1 MLRRSVARWK
11 RRAAGIVGLPNV
23 GKSTLFNALTCSQI
37 AKTGNFPFC
46 TIDANTSKVP
56 VVDARLRQLAKFT
69 GAEKIVDV
77 EVDLTD
83 VAGLIAGASKGAGL
97 GNKFLAD
104 IRTCTVLLHTVRC
117 FESPKEGFDTPHP
130 LEAIHTILSE
140 LVLSDLELV
149 EKRMHKVHKT
159 AKAQSTEY
167 GFLRRLQQWLG
178 EGKPAADIPAE
189 TRLTVVEKELLHSY
203 DLLSNKPMLFVL
215 NVDERGVRD
224 GNAFSREVEAAFGV
238 ERTCRVS
245 AAIEEQTAQLAS
257 REEQQLFLEEY
268 GIDVPRGEV
277 LMKQVYALLKLQSF
291 FTVGPKM
298 VHAWTVAQGSTA
310 RQAAG
315 EIHSDFEKNF
325 VRAKVMAWDAFAG
338 KPNLESAEM
347 QMRVVNDRYVMQD
360 GEVFIVEHNTQ
371 RG

>member
-1 MLRRSVARWK
+1 MLRRSWWLRK

-23 GKSTLFNALTCSQI
+23 GKSTLFNALTCSQL

-56 VVDARLRQLAKFT
+56 VIDPRLRDLAKFT

-97 GNKFLAD
+97 GNKFLND
-104 IRTCTVLLHTVRC
+104 IRTCTVILHTVRC
-117 FESPKEGFDTPHP
+117 FESEKEGFDTPHP
-130 LEAIHTILSE
+130 IDDIHVIVSE
-140 LVLSDLELV
+140 LVLSDLEVV
-149 EKRMHKVHKT
+149 EKKVHKVHKT
-159 AKAQSTEY
+159 KKSNDVEY
-167 GFLRRLQQWLG
+167 NFLKRLQQWL
-178 EGKPAADIPAE
+178 EDGKAAAE
-189 TRLTVVEKELLHSY
+189 MPSKVKLSTAELGFLQSY
-203 DLLSNKPMLFVL
+203 DLLSNKPMMFVL
-215 NVDERGVRD
+215 NVDEGAVKE
-224 GNAFSREVEAAFGV
+224 GNTFSREVEKAFGPQ
-238 ERTCRVS
+238 RTCRIS
-245 AAIEEQTAQLAS
+245 AAVEEQTAQLAS
-257 REEQQLFLEEY
+257 GEERLMFLEEY

-277 LMKQVYALLKLQSF
+277 LMQQVYQLLKLQSF

-298 VHAWTVAQGSTA
+298 AHGWTVTQGSTA

-325 VRAKVMAWDAFAG
+325 VRAKVMAWDEFIK

-347 QMRVVNDRYVMQD
+347 QMRVVNDSYEMKD
-360 GEVFIVEHNTQ
+360 GEVMIVDHNTS

>member
-1 MLRRSVARWK
+1 MLRLSVALWR

-56 VVDARLRQLAKFT
+56 IVDPRLRQLAQFT
-69 GAEKIVDV
+69 QAEKIVDV

-104 IRTCTVLLHTVRC
+104 IRNCAVLLHTVRC
-117 FESPKEGFDTPHP
+117 FESSKEGFDTPHP
-130 LEAIHTILSE
+130 LDDIHVILSE
-140 LVLSDLELV
+140 LVLSDLEMV
-149 EKRMHKVHKT
+149 EKRMRKVQKT
-159 AKAQSTEY
+159 MKAQDVEY
-167 GFLRRLQQWLG
+167 SFLKRLQQWLE
-178 EGKPAADIPAE
+178 EGKPAADMPAKAK
-189 TRLTVVEKELLHSY
+189 LTVAEKGLLQSY
-203 DLLSNKPMLFVL
+203 DLLSHKPMMFVL
-215 NVDERGVRD
+215 NVDERGVKD
-224 GNAFSREVEAAFGV
+224 GNAFSREVEAAFGA

-245 AAIEEQTAQLAS
+245 VAIEEQTAQLAS
-257 REEQQLFLEEY
+257 REEQLMFLEEY
-268 GIDVPRGEV
+268 GIDVPRGQV

-298 VHAWTVAQGSTA
+298 AHGWTVAQGSTA

-325 VRAKVMAWDAFAG
+325 VRAKVMTWDTFIG
-338 KPNLESAEM
+338 RPNLESAEM
-347 QMRVVNDRYVMQD
+347 QMRTVNDRYVMQD
-360 GEVFIVEHNTQ
+360 GEVFIVEHSTQ

>member
-1 MLRRSVARWK
+1 MLRSCVVLWR

-56 VVDARLRQLAKFT
+56 VVDTRLRELARFT

-117 FESPKEGFDTPHP
+117 FESAKEGFDTPHP
-130 LEAIHTILSE
+130 LADIHVIVSE
-140 LVLSDLELV
+140 LVLSDLEVV
-149 EKRMHKVHKT
+149 EKRMHKVGKT
-159 AKAQSTEY
+159 KKTMDAEY
-167 GFLRRLQQWLG
+167 GFLQRLLAWL
-178 EGKPAADIPAE
+178 EDGKPAADMPLKTKMTAS
-189 TRLTVVEKELLHSY
+189 EKDLLQSY
-203 DLLSNKPMLFVL
+203 DLLSNKPMMFVL
-215 NVDERGVRD
+215 NVDERAVKD
-224 GNAFSREVEAAFGV
+224 GNAFSHEVETAFGPA
-238 ERTCRVS
+238 RTCRVS
-245 AAIEEQTAQLAS
+245 AAVEEQTAQLAS
-257 REEQQLFLEEY
+257 REERLMFLEEY

-277 LMKQVYALLKLQSF
+277 LMKQVYAMLRLQSF

-298 VHAWTVAQGSTA
+298 AHGWTVVHGATA

-325 VRAKVMAWDAFAG
+325 LRGKVMAWDAFVG

-347 QMRVVNDRYVMQD
+347 QMRVVDDKYVMQD
-360 GEVFIVEHNTQ
+360 GEVFIVEHNTA

>member
-1 MLRRSVARWK
+1 MLRRCCLLWR

-23 GKSTLFNALTCSQI
+23 GKSTLFNALTCSQL

-56 VVDARLRQLAKFT
+56 VVDPRLRRLAAFT
-69 GAEKIVDV
+69 GAGKIVDV

-97 GNKFLAD
+97 GNKFLND
-104 IRTCTVLLHTVRC
+104 IRTCTLILHTVRC
-117 FESPKEGFDTPHP
+117 FESAKEGFDTPHP
-130 LEAIHTILSE
+130 IDDIHVVVNE
-140 LVLSDLELV
+140 LVLSDLEAV
-149 EKRMHKVHKT
+149 ERRLHRAQKT
-159 AKAQSTEY
+159 RRPHDEEY
-167 GFLRRLQQWLG
+167 TFLKRLQQWL
-178 EGKPAADIPAE
+178 EDGKAAAE
-189 TRLTVVEKELLHSY
+189 MPKTAKLSVTELRYLQTY
-203 DLLSNKPMLFVL
+203 DLLSNKPMMLVL
-215 NVDERGVRD
+215 NVDEHAVKE
-224 GNAFSREVEAAFGV
+224 GNAFSREVEEAFGSQC
-238 ERTCRVS
+238 TCRVS
-245 AAIEEQTAQLAS
+245 AAVEEQTAQLPS
-257 REEQQLFLEEY
+257 REERLMFLEEY

-277 LMKQVYALLKLQSF
+277 LMKQVYDLLKLQSF

-298 VHAWTVAQGSTA
+298 THGWTVTQGSTA

-325 VRAKVMAWDAFAG
+325 LRAKVMTWNEFIQ

-347 QMRVVNDRYVMQD
+347 QMRTVSESYEMRDGDVM
-360 GEVFIVEHNTQ
+360 IVEHNTS

>member
-1 MLRRSVARWK
+1 MLRCSVVLWR

-23 GKSTLFNALTCSQI
+23 GKSTLFNALTCSQL

-56 VVDARLRQLAKFT
+56 VFDPRLRQLAQFT
-69 GAEKIVDV
+69 QAEKIVDV

-104 IRTCTVLLHTVRC
+104 IRNCAVLLHTVRC

-130 LEAIHTILSE
+130 LEDIHVILSE
-140 LVLSDLELV
+140 LVLSDLEVV
-149 EKRMHKVHKT
+149 EKRMRKVQKT
-159 AKAQSTEY
+159 MKAQDMEYSFLKRLHQWLEEGGAAADMPAKAKLTGAEKD
-167 GFLRRLQQWLG
+167 LLQ
-178 EGKPAADIPAE
+178 
-189 TRLTVVEKELLHSY
+189 SY
-203 DLLSNKPMLFVL
+203 DLLSNKPMMFVL
-215 NVDERGVRD
+215 NVEERDVKD
-224 GNAFSREVEAAFGV
+224 GNAFACEVEAAFGA

-245 AAIEEQTAQLAS
+245 AAIEEQTSQLAS
-257 REEQQLFLEEY
+257 REEQQMFLEEY
-268 GIDVPRGEV
+268 GIDVPRGQV
-277 LMKQVYALLKLQSF
+277 LMKQVYELLKLQSF

-298 VHAWTVAQGSTA
+298 ARGWTVPQGATA

-325 VRAKVMAWDAFAG
+325 LRAKVMAWDKFIE

-347 QMRVVNDRYVMQD
+347 QMRTVNDRYTMQD

-371 RG
+371 

>member
-1 MLRRSVARWK
+1 MLRLSVARWK

-46 TIDANTSKVP
+46 TIHANTSRVP
-56 VVDARLRQLAKFT
+56 VIDERLRQLARFT
-69 GAEKIVDV
+69 GAEKIMDV

-104 IRTCTVLLHTVRC
+104 IRTCAVLLHMVRC
-117 FESPKEGFDTPHP
+117 FESSKDGFDTPNP
-130 LEAIHTILSE
+130 LEDIHVILSE
-140 LVLSDLELV
+140 LVLSDLEVV
-149 EKRMHKVHKT
+149 ERRMHKVHKT
-159 AKAQSTEY
+159 AKTRDTEY
-167 GFLRRLQQWLG
+167 SFLKRLQQWLG
-178 EGKPAADIPAE
+178 EGKTAADMHAE
-189 TRLTVVEKELLHSY
+189 AKLTVVEEDFLQSY
-203 DLLSNKPMLFVL
+203 DLLSNKPMMFVL
-215 NVDERGVRD
+215 NVNERGVRD

-245 AAIEEQTAQLAS
+245 ASIEEQTAQLAS

-268 GIDVPRGEV
+268 GIDVPRGQV
-277 LMKQVYALLKLQSF
+277 LMRQVYALLKLQSF

-298 VHAWTVAQGSTA
+298 AHGWTVVQGSTA

-325 VRAKVMAWDAFAG
+325 VRAKVSAWDMFVSM
-338 KPNLESAEM
+338 PNLESAEM
-347 QMRVVNDRYVMQD
+347 QMRMVNDRYVMQD

>member
-1 MLRRSVARWK
+1 MLRRGVALWK

-46 TIDANTSKVP
+46 TINANTSSVP

-104 IRTCTVLLHTVRC
+104 IRTCAVLLHTVRC
-117 FESPKEGFDTPHP
+117 FESAKEGFDTPRP
-130 LEAIHTILSE
+130 LEDVYTILTE
-140 LVLSDLELV
+140 LVLADLELV
-149 EKRMHKVHKT
+149 EKRAHKT
-159 AKAQSTEY
+159 AKTRSAEY
-167 GFLRRLQQWLG
+167 DFLKRLQRWLE
-178 EGKPAADIPAE
+178 EGRAAADMAAKVTLTAAE
-189 TRLTVVEKELLHSY
+189 KGLLQSY
-203 DLLSNKPMLFVL
+203 GLLSSKPMMFVL
-215 NVDERGVRD
+215 NVDERSVRD

-268 GIDVPRGEV
+268 GIDMPRGEV
-277 LMKQVYALLKLQSF
+277 LMRRVYALLKLQSF
-291 FTVGPKM
+291 FTVGPRM
-298 VHAWTVAQGSTA
+298 AHAWAVTQGSSA

-315 EIHSDFEKNF
+315 EIHSDLEKNF
-325 VRAKVMAWDAFAG
+325 VRAKVMPWDVFAS
-338 KPNLESAEM
+338 KPNIESAEM
-347 QMRVVNDRYVMQD
+347 QMRVVNDRYVLQD
-360 GEVFIVEHNTQ
+360 GEVLIVEHHTP

>member
-1 MLRRSVARWK
+1 MLRRSCVLWK

-23 GKSTLFNALTCSQI
+23 GKSTLFNALTCSQL

-56 VVDARLRQLAKFT
+56 VIDPRLRQLAKFT
-69 GAEKIVDV
+69 GAEKVVDV

-97 GNKFLAD
+97 GNKFLHD
-104 IRTCTVLLHTVRC
+104 IRTCSVILHTVRC
-117 FESPKEGFDTPHP
+117 FESAKEGFDTPHP
-130 LEAIHTILSE
+130 VDDIHVIVSE
-140 LVLSDLELV
+140 LVLSDLEVV
-149 EKRMHKVHKT
+149 EKKVHKVQKLK
-159 AKAQSTEY
+159 KAGDIEFA
-167 GFLRRLQQWLG
+167 FLKRLQQWLE
-178 EGKPAADIPAE
+178 EGKAAAE
-189 TRLTVVEKELLHSY
+189 LPMKAKLSTAEINLLQSY
-203 DLLSNKPMLFVL
+203 DLLSNKPMMFVL
-215 NVDERGVRD
+215 NVDERAVRE
-224 GNAFSREVEAAFGV
+224 GNVFSREVEKAFGPQ
-238 ERTCRVS
+238 RTCRVS
-245 AAIEEQTAQLAS
+245 AAVEEQTAQLAS
-257 REEQQLFLEEY
+257 REERLMFLEEY

-277 LMKQVYALLKLQSF
+277 LMKQVYELLKLQSF

-298 VHAWTVAQGSTA
+298 AHGWTVPRGSTA

-325 VRAKVMAWDAFAG
+325 VRAKVMGWEEFIQ

-347 QMRVVNDRYVMQD
+347 QMRMVNDAYEMQD
-360 GEVFIVEHNTQ
+360 GEVMIVEHNTS